1 MPILAKLKQTLDE
14 AKVSYEVFNHP
25 LAYTAQEIAAKQ
37 HVSGKQISKVV
48 IMGVDGEFIMA
59 VITGSTKIDLD
70 MTRASLGAKRVRL
83 AYEDEFISRFPR
95 CEIGAMPP
103 FGNFFGMRVIID
115 PELARDKYIY
125 FNAGNHAQTVR
136 LAYKDFLA
144 LVQPRIAPLVQ
155 PRQRKAA

>member
-1 MPILAKLKQTLDE
+1 
-14 AKVSYEVFNHP
+14 
-25 LAYTAQEIAAKQ
+25 
-37 HVSGKQISKVV
+37 
-48 IMGVDGEFIMA
+48 MA
-59 VITGSTKIDLD
+59 VITGSSKIDLD

-83 AYEDEFISRFPR
+83 AYEDEFVSRFPR